1 MFNHLEEN
9 EFIRQAMLGD
19 TAALS
24 QLLQQHYAFVYKYLV
39 KITLNP
45 SLAEDLTQET
55 MARCIEKI
63 KLYNGTSKFSS
74 WLITIATRLMIDQSR
89 RRLWERKWQEKG
101 QLQSLRQLQWQTAH
115 HTDDAWPEVLDAL
128 ADMPRE
134 SRIPLILKHYYGYTY
149 EEIGGMLGI
158 AEGTVKS
165 RVHHALKQLRKEL
178 M

>member
-9 EFIRQAMLGD
+9 EFIRRAMLGD

-24 QLLQQHYAFVYKYLV
+24 QLLQQHYGFVYKYLV

-45 SLAEDLTQET
+45 SQAEDLTQET

-74 WLITIATRLMIDQSR
+74 WLITIATRLMIDQGR
-89 RRLWERKWQEKG
+89 RRLWERKWQEKE

-115 HTDDAWPEVLDAL
+115 NTNDAWPEVLDAL
-128 ADMPRE
+128 ADMPQER
-134 SRIPLILKHYYGYTY
+134 RIPLILKHYYGYTY

-165 RVHHALKQLRKEL
+165 RVHNALKQLRKEL
-178 M
+178 S